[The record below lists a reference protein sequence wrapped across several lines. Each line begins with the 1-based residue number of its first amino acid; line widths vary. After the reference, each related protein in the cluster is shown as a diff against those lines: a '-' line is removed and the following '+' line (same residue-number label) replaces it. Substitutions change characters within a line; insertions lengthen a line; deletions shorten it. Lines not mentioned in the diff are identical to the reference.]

1 MSTPHTLLTVYGT
14 LYLLKRIADSANIY
28 YSVAVNRGSTSYRP
42 WQLPVVM
49 PTHINRTLLPMVD
62 AGLLA
67 TPHALPRYIAAENIT
82 KETYNHGHR

>member
-1 MSTPHTLLTVYGT
+1 
-14 LYLLKRIADSANIY
+14 
-28 YSVAVNRGSTSYRP
+28 
-42 WQLPVVM
+42 
-49 PTHINRTLLPMVD
+49 MVD